1 MHGSGGNF
9 KAYTWLLS
17 KVADKF
23 GMIII
28 APSFGL
34 GNWSEPES
42 TRVAVEALDH
52 AGRLVAIDS
61 QNVHLLG
68 LSNGGLAVCQV
79 EASSGSLFKSLVFLS
94 PVFDRMALLTIDF
107 QEHWKNRP
115 ILVITGKMDD
125 RVPINYVQGMTDSI
139 QGVGANITMKAIDD
153 ADHFMLFSHR
163 DIVLAEISQWL
174 KQHSVQK

>member
-1 MHGSGGNF
+1 
-9 KAYTWLLS
+9 
-17 KVADKF
+17 
-23 GMIII
+23 
-28 APSFGL
+28 
-34 GNWSEPES
+34 
-42 TRVAVEALDH
+42 
-52 AGRLVAIDS
+52 
-61 QNVHLLG
+61 
-68 LSNGGLAVCQV
+68 
-79 EASSGSLFKSLVFLS
+79 
-94 PVFDRMALLTIDF
+94 MALLTIDF